1 MLCARLMLMAVGL
14 GTLPFW
20 AAPARAQQ
28 PDEPDPCADAP
39 GRLETSKCWTREAE
53 RADQEMREAYDALL
67 LKLPRRAA
75 GALKKA
81 QKLWLDD
88 REAHLL
94 LLYAIAN
101 PANVHDWDDATCAAI
116 ARRELALQ
124 RTRVLKRL
132 GERRPDEACPL

>member
-1 MLCARLMLMAVGL
+1 MRCARLMLMAVGL

-28 PDEPDPCADAP
+28 PDEPDPCADAA

-53 RADQEMREAYDALL
+53 RADQEMREAYDTLL

-75 GALKKA
+75 DALKKA

-132 GERRPDEACPL
+132 GEKRPDEACPL